1 CGQANALREALDIG
15 LEAIRARIDTVAQ
28 ALRAE
33 LAAIAGIEVLDQ
45 GRERSGLVSF
55 NLAGHEATAVQRAL
69 ATQGII
75 IGSNGVPYTP
85 LDMNARGLAQIAR
98 ASVSYLTR
106 DDEIDRLLDAL
117 RVLARQG
124 G

>member
-1 CGQANALREALDIG
+1 M
-15 LEAIRARIDTVAQ
+15 
-28 ALRAE
+28 
-33 LAAIAGIEVLDQ
+33 
-45 GRERSGLVSF
+45 SF

-69 ATQGII
+69 ASQGII

-85 LDMNARGLAQIAR
+85 LDMNARGLTQIAR

-117 RVLARQG
+117 RTLARQG